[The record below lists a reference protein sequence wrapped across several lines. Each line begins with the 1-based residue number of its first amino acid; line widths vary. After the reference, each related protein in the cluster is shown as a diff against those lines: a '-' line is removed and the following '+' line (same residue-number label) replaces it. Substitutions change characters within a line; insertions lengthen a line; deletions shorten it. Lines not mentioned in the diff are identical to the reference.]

1 MIVMEVQDF
10 VQSAGELGELGDDWM
25 GEARCFVASWHEAD
39 DFFQPIGGRFSED
52 EFSPDMGLMIVE
64 GWGCIPDPFWQAWW
78 KSHPYETVMIDGEY
92 WPMSVA
98 MYELYL
104 NGVFDADD
112 DEAMARRVAG
122 FLACVENAW
131 LKDSVP
137 PDEYAYKALN
147 DTGLPM
153 AYWTTGTKED

>member
-1 MIVMEVQDF
+1 
-10 VQSAGELGELGDDWM
+10 
-25 GEARCFVASWHEAD
+25 
-39 DFFQPIGGRFSED
+39 
-52 EFSPDMGLMIVE
+52 
-64 GWGCIPDPFWQAWW
+64 
-78 KSHPYETVMIDGEY
+78 
-92 WPMSVA
+92 MSVS

-112 DEAMARRVAG
+112 DEAMARRVAC
-122 FLACVENAW
+122 FLECMENAW
-131 LKDSVP
+131 FKHSVP